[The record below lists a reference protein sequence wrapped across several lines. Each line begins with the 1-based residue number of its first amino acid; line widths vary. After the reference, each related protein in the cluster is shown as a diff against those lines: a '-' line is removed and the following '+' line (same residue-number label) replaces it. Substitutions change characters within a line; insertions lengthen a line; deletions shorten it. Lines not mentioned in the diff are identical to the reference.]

1 MKMKPRYL
9 VIFLCLCGIFLIN
22 VGAVQ
27 NVSLESLM
35 GQYFKEAMSQE
46 SERAAVS
53 DASLPL
59 AEYHGE
65 KVYQREVEYYNKINN
80 LSAVESQTT
89 EETLAEIMQNIVL
102 YDEAT
107 KLGYAATQEE
117 IDAMVAN
124 SRNAYETP
132 EGKKM
137 MDQYCE
143 GANITIEEYFDL
155 LEEQAPRVIA
165 RQKLLDAVGKKYC
178 EENDLTFTKVN
189 PPAEMVEARDVYVY
203 ELLTKAAGEITYYTD

>member
-1 MKMKPRYL
+1 
-9 VIFLCLCGIFLIN
+9 
-22 VGAVQ
+22 
-27 NVSLESLM
+27 M

-189 PPAEMVEARDVYVY
+189 PPAEMVEARDVYVD